1 MSFFTNLRA
10 DRLIE
15 QIKSSTNLMG
25 AETQKAIAKL
35 KDAGP
40 GAIDAVIAALPE
52 ADKHATVAFVDVLA
66 TLASA
71 KTFPQIRA
79 GTGPGQPALDRWS
92 RLGADQQP
100 RLSAATCCSRRW
112 QPRVSPNR
120 RCSTSSTAS
129 ARASPSASC

>member
-40 GAIDAVIAALPE
+40 GAIDAV
-52 ADKHATVAFVDVLA
+52 TVDPCTAVEGRLTAVWRSWMTPSRLS
-66 TLASA
+66 TSA
-71 KTFPQIRA
+71 PMYSPTDGANVKVAVVQL
-79 GTGPGQPALDRWS
+79 PAL
-92 RLGADQQP
+92 GY
-100 RLSAATCCSRRW
+100 
-112 QPRVSPNR
+112 VSP
-120 RCSTSSTAS
+120 ALQ
-129 ARASPSASC
+129 